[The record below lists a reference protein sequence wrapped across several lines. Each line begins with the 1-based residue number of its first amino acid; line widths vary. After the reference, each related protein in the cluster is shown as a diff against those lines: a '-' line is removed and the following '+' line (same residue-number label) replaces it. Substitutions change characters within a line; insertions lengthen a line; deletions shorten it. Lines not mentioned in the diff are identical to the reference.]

1 MKHMTAIGTTR
12 TFAVRDG
19 VIAGTACISLL
30 GSHGKLYFVGL
41 RA

>member
-1 MKHMTAIGTTR
+1 MTAISPTR

-30 GSHGKLYFVGL
+30 GSYGKFHFIGRVS
-41 RA
+41 A